1 MLQSI
6 GYKELY
12 RTTTIIKREAARKTP
27 EAKLKG
33 PEKTIKIRRSKDERH
48 ASPVCVKSLVRPHEL

>member
-6 GYKELY
+6 GCKVLY
-12 RTTTIIKREAARKTP
+12 RTTTIIKREAARKLP

-33 PEKTIKIRRSKDERH
+33 LEKTIKIRRLKD
-48 ASPVCVKSLVRPHEL
+48 

>member
-6 GYKELY
+6 GCKVLY
-12 RTTTIIKREAARKTP
+12 RTTTIIKKEVARKLP

-33 PEKTIKIRRSKDERH
+33 PEKTIKIRRLKD
-48 ASPVCVKSLVRPHEL
+48 

>member
-12 RTTTIIKREAARKTP
+12 RTTTIIKGEAARKTP

-33 PEKTIKIRRSKDERH
+33 PEKLIMEARPPE
-48 ASPVCVKSLVRPHEL
+48 SLPTL